1 MRLFKR
7 RPPTSTKSAEVSRL
21 AELAASHSWQPLG
34 DQPFDSGLTDF
45 IFRLNFSLYD
55 ERQPLSTEAT
65 ISTRVSTFR
74 DVYGRELEGRRIV
87 VANHSTNIGI
97 IKLFD
102 FKGVAVCAV
111 ELGTISPILLMQPRV
126 LPPAVRHLPTVASGN
141 PEFDA
146 KFMMVLAPTVGPEMI
161 TTDVQQ
167 RIMVHDDWAFVGD
180 DRWLACVSRGPFESA
195 DDVSRRLDEVMG
207 IVHAFP
213 RSVVPEQVDHSVDDL
228 AARIDRISTVE
239 DALAF
244 LQQLSPED
252 RQRLAQSNTPLAPFA
267 DVTTPEQAM
276 ARLESLDVQQR
287 MQLMAM
293 FQRVEDH

>member
-1 MRLFKR
+1 
-7 RPPTSTKSAEVSRL
+7 
-21 AELAASHSWQPLG
+21 
-34 DQPFDSGLTDF
+34 
-45 IFRLNFSLYD
+45 
-55 ERQPLSTEAT
+55 
-65 ISTRVSTFR
+65 
-74 DVYGRELEGRRIV
+74 
-87 VANHSTNIGI
+87 
-97 IKLFD
+97 
-102 FKGVAVCAV
+102 
-111 ELGTISPILLMQPRV
+111 
-126 LPPAVRHLPTVASGN
+126 
-141 PEFDA
+141 
-146 KFMMVLAPTVGPEMI
+146 
-161 TTDVQQ
+161 VQQ

-244 LQQLSPED
+244 LQQLSPEY

-276 ARLESLDVQQR
+276 TRLESLDVQQR

-293 FQRVEDH
+293 FQRVEGQ